1 MTDSSYTLLVAE
13 RLLQGR
19 GPALDDVFAPSS
31 YLASHEKWAHQAR
44 PGYPRPLEVHAEPL
58 PSGTVTLW
66 YPQAPAWISA
76 GWLALRRP
84 FVDDTVFNSLGQY
97 DIYREEALQL
107 ALAADLAGLCAAL
120 VFLLARL
127 QLPLPVSLLVALA
140 FAFGSPLL
148 STASRAVWTHSWGL
162 VLALMAWHHL
172 LRGIWH
178 ERRWQPVWLGVLC
191 SFLYFCRPALVTQI
205 LVLTALALWHDR
217 KRGLQMMATGAVC
230 GLLWLGWNHW
240 QLGGALPSY
249 YRHAA
254 LDLSHFFTG
263 LYGVLLSPSRGHFV
277 YVPFLLPLVLWL
289 VAHFRQWE
297 HPAVVWA
304 ALAGVFGHALLLA
317 CYGNWWGGHS
327 FGSRLMMDT
336 LAPSAVL
343 VVSTL
348 ALPLTQRQRRRERVV
363 LALCALLVA
372 GGVLVHTRGASDRL
386 TFRWNVTPGPIDADP
401 TRALDWHQV
410 QFLAGIQQWPLPK
423 SVQHLPPN
431 VPLHIG
437 QPQAAPW
444 LLEGWSEA
452 EQHLRWTEAP
462 SARLVWYEPKGQS
475 ATVELLIRTLLTTG
489 PKQQLRQQRV
499 IATVRSE
506 PDGQILGS
514 QTWVLPDEQWRTLRV
529 PFVSGPAGNRTL
541 TLSMPDAVVP
551 RDLTGSGEV
560 RRLGVAVTTVTI
572 STQPL
577 YHLPVLP

>member
-1 MTDSSYTLLVAE
+1 
-13 RLLQGR
+13 
-19 GPALDDVFAPSS
+19 
-31 YLASHEKWAHQAR
+31 
-44 PGYPRPLEVHAEPL
+44 
-58 PSGTVTLW
+58 
-66 YPQAPAWISA
+66 
-76 GWLALRRP
+76 
-84 FVDDTVFNSLGQY
+84 
-97 DIYREEALQL
+97 
-107 ALAADLAGLCAAL
+107 
-120 VFLLARL
+120 
-127 QLPLPVSLLVALA
+127 
-140 FAFGSPLL
+140 
-148 STASRAVWTHSWGL
+148 
-162 VLALMAWHHL
+162 
-172 LRGIWH
+172 
-178 ERRWQPVWLGVLC
+178 
-191 SFLYFCRPALVTQI
+191 
-205 LVLTALALWHDR
+205 
-217 KRGLQMMATGAVC
+217 
-230 GLLWLGWNHW
+230 
-240 QLGGALPSY
+240 
-249 YRHAA
+249 
-254 LDLSHFFTG
+254 
-263 LYGVLLSPSRGHFV
+263 
-277 YVPFLLPLVLWL
+277 
-289 VAHFRQWE
+289 
-297 HPAVVWA
+297 
-304 ALAGVFGHALLLA
+304 
-317 CYGNWWGGHS
+317 
-327 FGSRLMMDT
+327 
-336 LAPSAVL
+336 
-343 VVSTL
+343 
-348 ALPLTQRQRRRERVV
+348 
-363 LALCALLVA
+363 
-372 GGVLVHTRGASDRL
+372 
-386 TFRWNVTPGPIDADP
+386 
-401 TRALDWHQV
+401 LDWHQV